1 MAMKLDR
8 PRMHVD
14 FNEMPS
20 ANRVLLSRNDTK
32 LDSDGNT
39 IHLKEGLKVYVY
51 ENGPDCDG
59 NDDNLLADG
68 VCTINTFTDW
78 SSKVKWVV
86 LIDAKGIRHQSGLT
100 KL

>member
-8 PRMHVD
+8 PRMYVD

-20 ANRVLLSRNDTK
+20 NERVLLSKTVTK

-39 IHLKEGLKVYVY
+39 IHLSEGLEVYVY
-51 ENGPDCDG
+51 QDSDIDG

-68 VCTINTFTDW
+68 ICIVNTFTDW
-78 SSKVKWVV
+78 SSKVKWIV
-86 LIDAKGIRHQSGLT
+86 LIDAKGVKHQSE
-100 KL
+100 KN

>member
-8 PRMHVD
+8 PRMYVD

-20 ANRVLLSRNDTK
+20 NDRVLLSRTDTK

-39 IHLKEGLKVYVY
+39 VQLFEGLEVYVY
-51 ENGPDCDG
+51 EYDPDMDG

-68 VCTINTFTDW
+68 ICTINTFTDW

-86 LIDAKGIRHQSGLT
+86 LIDAKGVKHQSEMT
-100 KL
+100 